1 MARFQ
6 PGISGNPNGR
16 PKGSK
21 NKLQEA
27 FWTDFAAAWTEHGA
41 AAMQKI
47 AKDDPATFVK
57 VAASI
62 MPKDL
67 SMEVN
72 HPFAV
77 IPEVIESAEEWE
89 AMYRPATA
97 TNSCSSDDTG
107 LNSLSAAATGTTK
120 SMGLDLSVA

>member
-1 MARFQ
+1 MPLDRQSAATFAEAAAQSITNMRKIEMARFQ

-77 IPEVIESAEEWE
+77 IPEVMESAEEWE
-89 AMYRPATA
+89 AMYRP
-97 TNSCSSDDTG
+97 NG
-107 LNSLSAAATGTTK
+107 HE
-120 SMGLDLSVA
+120 

>member
-67 SMEVN
+67 SMDVN

-77 IPEVIESAEEWE
+77 IPEAMESAEEWE

-97 TNSCSSDDTG
+97 NG
-107 LNSLSAAATGTTK
+107 RE
-120 SMGLDLSVA
+120 